1 MVQDAS
7 SNAVWRYLDVHVQ
20 DAPGESI
27 SVKIADQAL
36 TYADL
41 HGLACRAAAVLRE
54 SGVVRGDRVIVGLP
68 DGPAFVACALAVM
81 RIGAIGVPVS
91 QAVSPVRFRHLVL
104 DCQPVAALL
113 DQGMTEAAEV
123 LAAEV
128 PGCALWNSDDDGAQ
142 HPFERA
148 LHQADEL
155 AEITEPRSAEDAAW
169 LQYSSGS
176 TGNPKAAIWSHGMLA
191 AAPDVSGG
199 WYGPQDRCYCTSKL
213 SSGYA
218 FLDGLLLPLSAGAT
232 SILRP
237 GRIDPLTIAHVL
249 QTQRPTLLYSLP
261 TMYAAM
267 LSVPHAAERFD
278 FSSVRRCVSSG
289 EHLPGALASRFASEF
304 GVELVNE
311 LGSSE
316 AGDVFATEPGRS
328 APGSCGRPF
337 PGVRTRVVDELGQ
350 IVPDEQ
356 SGFLEVR
363 SASAAAG
370 YWNRP
375 EATRRTFRD
384 GWVRTGDIV
393 RRQPDGDYI
402 YVGRLDDIIN
412 IGGIKTIPADVEEQ
426 LLSLQEVAACAVV
439 ATEGDRGLP
448 VMTAFVVPAPAVE
461 PDLKLKRAIREHL
474 RRTVGRDHSPS
485 VIVFSDTLPTTV
497 TGKISKKLLRQET
510 VSTAD
515 ATGSAG
521 EQGD

>member
-20 DAPGESI
+20 DSPGESI
-27 SVKIADQAL
+27 SVKIDDQAL

-289 EHLPGALASRFASEF
+289 EHLPGALASRFAGEF

-426 LLSLQEVAACAVV
+426 LLSLREVAACAVV

-448 VMTAFVVPAPAVE
+448 VMTAFVVPAPTVE